1 MGRKKSNPDN
11 YEIIPVT
18 INGIE
23 YLTLPQTIIFTGM
36 NREVLRQRMTSTN
49 EHFKI
54 EHFKIEP
61 YYIFIPYKVCQQ
73 LKERQISKSVLEKL
87 NQLYSTSEI
96 NELIDNKIRK
106 HNKFPDNTS
115 KDDSKKKTIL
125 DLMKNTK

>member
-23 YLTLPQTIIFTGM
+23 YLTLPQTLIYTGM
-36 NREVLRQRMTSTN
+36 DREVLRQRMTSTN

-61 YYIFIPYKVCQQ
+61 YYIFIPFEVCQQ

-106 HNKFPDNTS
+106 HIKFPDNTS
-115 KDDSKKKTIL
+115 KDDSKKKTIQ